1 MAKDPTINQVVIAQ
15 QTAEIRDLKA
25 KVDAYEKQLLE
36 LAQAVDNLQNDYRH
50 LTNEYIDLREE
61 YNFLQYKGK

>member
-1 MAKDPTINQVVIAQ
+1 MKDPTINQVVIAQ